1 MWWRTWLILWKEFK
15 QIARDARLIGV
26 VLGLPAVTLVL
37 YGYAFNLDVKHVRL
51 AVYDQDRTPTSRRLI
66 IAFSGNEYFDVATYP
81 DSYNTLELD
90 IAEGRVKVGLVIPTR
105 FAANLAAGRTAQ
117 VQLLIDG
124 SDSTVATTAL
134 NYATQI
140 VAQFSGEV
148 TLAALQRLGITGRS
162 ATPVDNRPRFWYNP
176 ELKSIYFLVPGLIAI
191 ILASLSSL
199 LTSVTVAREHERG
212 TIETL
217 DASPV
222 MPLELMLGKLTPYV
236 LIALGDVLLVIVAS
250 VFLFHVPLRGSVL
263 LVILSSLIFLLT
275 ALGIGLY
282 ISVISPTQQGA
293 QTMASLTTQL
303 PTVFLSGFVFPISSM
318 PLVLQWVAHLVP
330 AMHLIRILR
339 IIFLKGGGLSLV
351 WGDLLVLLA
360 MALFIITA
368 SVRRFRKTL

>member
-37 YGYAFNLDVKHVRL
+37 YGYAFNLDVKHVKL
-51 AVYDQDRTPTSRRLI
+51 AVYDQDRTPASRGLI

-81 DSYNTLELD
+81 DNYNTLELD

-140 VAQFSGEV
+140 VAQFSSTV
-148 TLAALQRLGITGRS
+148 TLTALQRLGITGRN
-162 ATPVDNRPRFWYNP
+162 ATPVDNRPHFWYNP
-176 ELKSIYFLVPGLIAI
+176 ELKSLYFLVPGLIAI
-191 ILASLSSL
+191 ILSSLSSL
-199 LTSVTVAREHERG
+199 LTSVTVARERERG

-222 MPLELMLGKLTPYV
+222 MPLELMLGKLMPYM

-282 ISVISPTQQGA
+282 MSVISPTQQGA

-318 PLVLQWVAHLVP
+318 PLVLQWVSHLVP